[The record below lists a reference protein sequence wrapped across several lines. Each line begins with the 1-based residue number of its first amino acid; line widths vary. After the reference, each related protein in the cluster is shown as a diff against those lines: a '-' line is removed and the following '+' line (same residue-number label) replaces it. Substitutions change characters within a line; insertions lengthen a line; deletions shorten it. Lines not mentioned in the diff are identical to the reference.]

1 MDTSKVIE
9 ELIFKSVRSSGAGGQ
24 HVNKVASKVMVHYNI
39 NASEAISEE
48 EKVRLLS
55 KLGNKLSKE
64 GVLVLSSSE
73 TRSQHKNKDLV
84 IKKLLD
90 LLRTS
95 LEVKTPRKKTKR
107 SRASIMKRLET
118 KSNQSLKKQLRQK
131 PKLD

>member
-1 MDTSKVIE
+1 MNTAKVIE
-9 ELIFKSVRSSGAGGQ
+9 ELLFKSVRSSGAGGQ
-24 HVNKVASKVMVHYNI
+24 HVNKVASKVIVHYNI
-39 NASEAISEE
+39 ATSEAITEE
-48 EKVRLLS
+48 ERERLLS

-64 GVLVLSSSE
+64 GELVLSCSE

-90 LLRTS
+90 LLKTN
-95 LEVKTPRKKTKR
+95 LEVKAPRKKTKR
-107 SRASIMKRLET
+107 SKASIMKRLQN